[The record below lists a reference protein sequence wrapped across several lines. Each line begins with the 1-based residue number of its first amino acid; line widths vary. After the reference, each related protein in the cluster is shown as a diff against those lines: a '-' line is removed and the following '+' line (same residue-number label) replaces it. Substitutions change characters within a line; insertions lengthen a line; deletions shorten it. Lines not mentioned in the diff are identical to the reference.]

1 MLRQLGG
8 LLAAI
13 LALAPVGARAAD
25 SALSMAANAAY
36 LAQNAKQRG
45 VAVRPSGLQYRILQN
60 GSGRHPQIND
70 AVDVYYTGKLIN
82 GTVFDGTEEG
92 FPRQFVTKTLIRGW
106 MEALE
111 IMREG
116 DHWELVIPSNLAY
129 GAAGSSD
136 GTIPPNQTLVF
147 DLQLL
152 QVIPKSKEEQEREQA
167 EQAKDQ
173 ESHPGPG
180 AE

>member
-13 LALAPVGARAAD
+13 LALTPIGARAAD

-45 VAVRPSGLQYRILQN
+45 VVVRPSGLQYRILQN
-60 GSGRHPQIND
+60 GSGKHPQPND
-70 AVDVYYTGKLIN
+70 GVDVYYTGKLIN
-82 GTVFDGTEEG
+82 GAVFDGTEEG

-116 DHWELVIPSNLAY
+116 DHWELVVPGNLAY

-136 GTIPPNQTLVF
+136 GTIPPNQTLIF

-152 QVIPKSKEEQEREQA
+152 QVVPKSKEQQQEEQA
-167 EQAKDQ
+167 EKAKAQ
-173 ESHPGPG
+173 EGHPGPG